1 MLIFPAV
8 DIKEG
13 RCVRLIQGRKDQE
26 TVYSQDP
33 AEIARQWERQGAQ
46 WVHVVDLDGA
56 FSGIPR
62 NQSIIKDMVSQLNI
76 PVQLG
81 GGIRDMKIAASFLN
95 LGVSRIIIG
104 TKALDDRFFIENLL
118 KEFGPDK
125 IVIGIDARNG
135 MVAVKGWVDVTEVP
149 ALDLALEMKS
159 LGITRLVYTDISR
172 DGELQGPNLSATEAL
187 AKGSGLSVIGSGGVT
202 SVKDIV
208 KLRQIPG
215 IEGAIIGKALYEG
228 RITLGEAL
236 NAAGR

>member
-13 RCVRLIQGRKDQE
+13 RCVRLVQGRKDRE
-26 TVYSQDP
+26 TIYSLERGEMAQ
-33 AEIARQWERQGAQ
+33 QWEQQGAQ

-56 FSGIPR
+56 FSGVPR
-62 NQSIIKDMVSQLNI
+62 NQDIIKDMVSRLNI
-76 PVQLG
+76 PIQLG
-81 GGIRDMKIAASFLN
+81 GGIRDMVIARSFLN

-104 TKALDDRFFIENLL
+104 TRALDDRTFIESLL

-125 IVIGIDARNG
+125 VVIGIDARDG
-135 MVAVKGWVDVTEVP
+135 MVAVKGWVDVTEVS

-172 DGELQGPNLSATEAL
+172 DGELKGPNLSATEAL
-187 AKGSGLSVIGSGGVT
+187 AKGSGLSVIASGGVS
-202 SVKDIV
+202 SVRDIEN
-208 KLRQIPG
+208 LRQIPE

-228 RITLGEAL
+228 RLSLGEAL
-236 NAAGR
+236 NAAGK